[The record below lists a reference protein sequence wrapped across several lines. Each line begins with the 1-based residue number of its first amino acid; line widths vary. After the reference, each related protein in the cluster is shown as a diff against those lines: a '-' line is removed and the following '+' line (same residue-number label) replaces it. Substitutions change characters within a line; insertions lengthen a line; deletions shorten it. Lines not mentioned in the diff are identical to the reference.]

1 MTNDIDNKYLLNAQD
16 SIDVIKKINILWNRK
31 FFIFSITSILS
42 ILSIII
48 ALYIPNIYQ
57 SKAILAPV
65 NNEGSNPLSASR
77 YGAVASMAG
86 ISLSSESGDLSVEA
100 IERIGSYQF
109 FVNQFLPFIKI
120 EDLMAAWKWDPETN
134 KIIYKTK
141 LFNATNNKWK
151 DESLIP
157 SSQEAYK
164 TYKEIISISRDQKTN
179 FVTIT
184 IQHVSPL
191 VAKEWL
197 SKIILEINESMKIQ
211 EREKVIKS
219 IDFLNAQ
226 MEVANYSEIKE
237 AISYLLKE
245 QMQTQMRVE
254 SSDDFI
260 FSYIES
266 PIAPERKFKPSRSLI
281 CVMGFFIGLIIS
293 ILYVLITY
301 LIKENHSERN

>member
-16 SIDVIKKINILWNRK
+16 SIDVIKIINILWNRK

-42 ILSIII
+42 ILSLII
-48 ALYIPNIYQ
+48 ALYSPNIYQ

-65 NNEGSNPLSASR
+65 NNEGSNTLSASR

-86 ISLSSESGDLSVEA
+86 ISLSTEPGDLSIEA

-109 FVNQFLPFIKI
+109 FVNHFLPFIKI
-120 EDLMAAWKWDPETN
+120 EDLMAARKWDAEKN
-134 KIIYKTK
+134 KIIYKTR
-141 LFNATNNKWK
+141 LFNAANNKWR
-151 DESLIP
+151 DESLVP

-164 TYKEIISISRDQKTN
+164 TYKKIINISRDQKTN

-191 VAKEWL
+191 IAKKWL
-197 SKIILEINESMKIQ
+197 SKIILEINESMKIR

-219 IDFLNAQ
+219 MDFLNAQ
-226 MEVANYSEIKE
+226 MEVANYIEIKD
-237 AISYLLKE
+237 AISYLLKD
-245 QMQTQMRVE
+245 QMQTQMRIE

-266 PIAPERKFKPSRSLI
+266 PIAPERKIKPSRSLI
-281 CVMGFFIGLIIS
+281 FVMGFFIGLTIS
-293 ILYVLITY
+293 ILTVLITY
-301 LIKENHSERN
+301 LIKEDRQELN